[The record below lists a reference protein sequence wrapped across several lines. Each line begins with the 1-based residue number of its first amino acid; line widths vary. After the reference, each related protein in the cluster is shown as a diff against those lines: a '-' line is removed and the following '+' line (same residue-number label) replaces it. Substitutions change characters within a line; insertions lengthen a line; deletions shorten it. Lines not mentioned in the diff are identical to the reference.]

1 MLQSAA
7 FHQGQYFLLSLKL
20 SSEKELQSFLEIITY
35 DIGLDK
41 HNFWA

>member
-1 MLQSAA
+1 MYNEPSKA
-7 FHQGQYFLLSLKL
+7 YSIKL
-20 SSEKELQSFLEIITY
+20 DAKVHLYTK